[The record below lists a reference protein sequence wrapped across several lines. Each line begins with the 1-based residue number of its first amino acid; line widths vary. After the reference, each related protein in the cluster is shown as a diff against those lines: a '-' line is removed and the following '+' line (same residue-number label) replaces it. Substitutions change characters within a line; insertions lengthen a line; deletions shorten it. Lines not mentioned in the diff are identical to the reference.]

1 MPLVPGSGLYWRSV
15 LCSKRGMQQTR
26 RMQRMTT
33 RGGHTPSNS
42 HHDNHIYTNNMA
54 YSSTSTSSHSS
65 SSRSGGAAHRA
76 VALDLMLRTFM
87 NSPEFQP
94 YNPRMWEGISKLVPG
109 TTPHQVSSLD
119 PVMRIIIFFLCSV
132 FRGGRSLKLLVDLL
146 RETFQFY
153 QQKGDLLP
161 RHSLILATPTINK
174 SVVPSL
180 CHACVLHSICTFLNL
195 IPSQFHSHTFIHRI
209 QPSLHQSLNCL
220 QSMTPPL
227 LPLVPRLLIL
237 DTLMISTGA
246 HSVMGLLE
254 VTLD

>member
-1 MPLVPGSGLYWRSV
+1 MVA
-15 LCSKRGMQQTR
+15 
-26 RMQRMTT
+26 
-33 RGGHTPSNS
+33 TPPQNS
-42 HHDNHIYTNNMA
+42 HHDNRHHDNHIYTNNMA

-119 PVMRIIIFFLCSV
+119 PVMKIIIFFFCSV

-146 RETFQFY
+146 QETFQFY
-153 QQKGDLLP
+153 QRKEDLLP
-161 RHSLILATPTINK
+161 RHSLILATPTTLTTPTINK

-227 LPLVPRLLIL
+227 PPLVLRLLIL
-237 DTLMISTGA
+237 DILMISTGA

>member
-1 MPLVPGSGLYWRSV
+1 MFIELHAKCRQCTIQDCRERMQGDMPLVPGSGLYWRSV

-33 RGGHTPSNS
+33 RVATPPQNS
-42 HHDNHIYTNNMA
+42 HHNNRHHDNHIYTNNMA

-109 TTPHQVSSLD
+109 TTPHQVSSLE

-153 QQKGDLLP
+153 QRKEDHLP

-174 SVVPSL
+174 SVVPSYVM
-180 CHACVLHSICTFLNL
+180 HVYF
-195 IPSQFHSHTFIHRI
+195 IPY
-209 QPSLHQSLNCL
+209 
-220 QSMTPPL
+220 
-227 LPLVPRLLIL
+227 
-237 DTLMISTGA
+237 A
-246 HSVMGLLE
+246 HF
-254 VTLD
+254 